1 MEATMSYQ
9 IQKAAVIGAGTMG
22 AAIAAHLANA
32 GIPVLLLDIVP
43 KTLTSEQEAR
53 SLSLESP
60 EVRNSIAR
68 GGLDR
73 AVKSRP
79 ASFMS
84 AERVAL
90 VDVGNLEDDFARL
103 SSVDWIIEVIIENL
117 VVKQDLMRRIDEIR
131 SPKTI
136 ISTNTSGIP
145 IAEIQAG
152 LSDGFRQHFLG
163 THFFNPP
170 RYLKLLE
177 IIPSPDTLPD
187 VIQAV
192 SRFCEYRLGKGI
204 VLSKDTPNFIGNRMA
219 FGSGAFALDYI
230 VRNGYTVEEV
240 DAITG
245 PLMGRPKTATF
256 RLIDLVGVDVWEHVG
271 KNLVAAIPHDQ
282 NIQPYLRSE
291 AVNNLI
297 GAMVQKGWLGNK
309 TKIGFYKQVQVN
321 GKRDYWSLDFN
332 SLEHIAPQKPR
343 FESVGK
349 ARNIEDLG
357 RRMAIMLAGEDRAAD
372 LVRAITYQGFAYAAA
387 CIPEIADTPKSI
399 DDAMRWGFSHDLG
412 PFEMWDLIGVQ
423 ETAAK
428 MKTLGYEP
436 ADWVEKMLQ
445 AGNTSFYKYES
456 GRSVG
461 VYNPTTQTY
470 HSFPKAEN
478 ILLLRD
484 QRSTGKVLL
493 ENPGASFVDLGDGVG
508 CIEFHTKMNALDD
521 DIFTLADKALDLAEK
536 GDFVGIVVGN
546 DAENFSAGANLAM
559 VLLAAHMGMWD
570 TLTEAVTKLQNL
582 NMRMRYFPKPVVI
595 APAGLTLGG
604 GSEVMMHGS
613 RVVATAELYAGLV
626 EVGVGVIPAGG
637 GTKEILRRVLSPP
650 MKTNNA
656 DPLPYLQRIFEQV
669 GMAKVGTSAEEV
681 RQLGLLSDCDRVV
694 MNRSHQIA
702 EAKKEVL
709 RMADAGYAPP
719 LREKVYAA
727 GRDALAAL
735 RVGIYMY
742 WKAGQ
747 ITEYD
752 KVVAEQLAYVMT
764 GGELSLPA
772 WMDEQYFLDLEKEAF
787 LFLCGQEGTRARMK
801 HMLDTGKPLRN

>member
-192 SRFCEYRLGKGI
+192 SHFCEYRLGKGI

-357 RRMAIMLAGEDRAAD
+357 ERMAIMLAGEDRAAD
-372 LVRAITYQGFAYAAA
+372 LVRAITYQGFAYASA
-387 CIPEIADTPKSI
+387 CIPEIGDTPKPI

-436 ADWVEKMLQ
+436 ASWVEKMLQ
-445 AGNTSFYKYES
+445 EGNTSFYNYES
-456 GRSVG
+456 GRAVG

-478 ILLLRD
+478 ILLLKD
-484 QRSTGKVLL
+484 KRSTGKVLL

-521 DIFTLADKALDLAEK
+521 DIFTLADKALDLVEK

-613 RVVATAELYAGLV
+613 RVVVAAELYAGLV

-637 GTKEILRRVLSPP
+637 GTKEILRRVLNPP

-709 RMADAGYAPP
+709 RMADAGYVPP